1 MESRVY
7 AQREDRV
14 TGAIEAQTSK
24 VPSSGYLALALG
36 SMAVSATLKI
46 MGRDSWAMF
55 VAQWAP
61 SLLIIGVYNKLVKQ
75 MGSDAYTRAARS
87 EACSTTGN

>member
-7 AQREDRV
+7 GRREDRV

-24 VPSSGYLALALG
+24 LPTSGYLALALG

-61 SLLIIGVYNKLVKQ
+61 SLLIIGVYHKLVKQ
-75 MGSDAYTRAARS
+75 MGSDAYTRAA
-87 EACSTTGN
+87 